1 MLRACTQILSLWLP
15 TLPPTPPPPAG
26 GSELLTSCLVPPH
39 FSWPHTRLSAT
50 QFHWLPQSG
59 HSLCG
64 CSSMR
69 HFRDLFWLFIGSE
82 LCVAKAFESKS
93 RASSKGQGISSKAFL
108 DPEERW
114 NAKGK
119 SLSLVFQ
126 ISKGG
131 HKDFYHHFDWEFH
144 VGLIVFQNSYH

>member
-1 MLRACTQILSLWLP
+1 MHALKSYLCGY
-15 TLPPTPPPPAG
+15 PPSHPPCHPQLEALNCSPPPAWCRPTPHG
-26 GSELLTSCLVPPH
+26 HIPDCLPPSFTGCHRVATACAAAPQCVISETFFDSSLDQNCVLRKPASPSQGQVQKAKGFL
-39 FSWPHTRLSAT
+39 AK
-50 QFHWLPQSG
+50 
-59 HSLCG
+59 HS
-64 CSSMR
+64 
-69 HFRDLFWLFIGSE
+69 
-82 LCVAKAFESKS
+82 
-93 RASSKGQGISSKAFL
+93 L

-126 ISKGG
+126 VSKGG